1 MSLFIINE
9 NNTYKD
15 SLSVYDSLPDNE
27 KVLVAPR
34 GRFVDSP
41 VLLVRISNKQGFCE
55 IYKFNGDPSI
65 GFITIAVSPKYR
77 HMGIADKLLNE
88 AIRKAKKK
96 GVNKLIYRVEKT
108 NNPSKIVA
116 VRNGFTLEN
125 QTKTQL
131 TYVMNLK

>member
-1 MSLFIINE
+1 MI
-9 NNTYKD
+9 
-15 SLSVYDSLPDNE
+15 
-27 KVLVAPR
+27 
-34 GRFVDSP
+34 
-41 VLLVRISNKQGFCE
+41 RISNKKGFCE

>member
-41 VLLVRISNKQGFCE
+41 ALLIRISNKQGFCE

-131 TYVMNLK
+131 TYIMNLK

>member
-41 VLLVRISNKQGFCE
+41 ALLIRISNKKGFCE
-55 IYKFNGDPSI
+55 IYKFNGDPGI

-108 NNPSKIVA
+108 NNSSKIVA

>member
-15 SLSVYDSLPDNE
+15 SLSVYDSLPDDE
-27 KVLVAPR
+27 KILVAPR

-41 VLLVRISNKQGFCE
+41 ALLVRISNKQGFCE

-65 GFITIAVSPKYR
+65 GFICIAVSPKYR

>member
-27 KVLVAPR
+27 KILVAPR

-41 VLLVRISNKQGFCE
+41 ALLIRISNKKGFCE

-77 HMGIADKLLNE
+77 HTD
-88 AIRKAKKK
+88 KK
-96 GVNKLIYRVEKT
+96 GAWPLEVCKVLI
-108 NNPSKIVA
+108 
-116 VRNGFTLEN
+116 
-125 QTKTQL
+125 
-131 TYVMNLK
+131 

>member
-27 KVLVAPR
+27 KILVTPR

-41 VLLVRISNKQGFCE
+41 ALLVRISNKKGFCE

-77 HMGIADKLLNE
+77 HMGVADKLLNE

-116 VRNGFTLEN
+116 VRNGFTLEK

-131 TYVMNLK
+131 DYIMNLK

>member
-27 KVLVAPR
+27 KILVAPR

-41 VLLVRISNKQGFCE
+41 ALLVRISNKKGFCE

-65 GFITIAVSPKYR
+65 GFIIIAVSPKYR

-88 AIRKAKKK
+88 AISKAKKK

-108 NNPSKIVA
+108 NNPSKIIA
-116 VRNGFTLEN
+116 VRNSFTLEN

-131 TYVMNLK
+131 VYVMNLK

>member
-41 VLLVRISNKQGFCE
+41 ALLIRISNKKGFCE

-96 GVNKLIYRVEKT
+96 GVTKLIYRVEKN
-108 NNPSKIVA
+108 NNPSKIIA

>member
-15 SLSVYDSLPDNE
+15 SLSVYDSLPDDE

-41 VLLVRISNKQGFCE
+41 ALLIRISNKQGFCE

-88 AIRKAKKK
+88 AIKKAKKK

-108 NNPSKIVA
+108 NKPSKIVA

-131 TYVMNLK
+131 TYIMNLK

>member
-41 VLLVRISNKQGFCE
+41 ALLIRISNKKGFCE

-96 GVNKLIYRVEKT
+96 GVTKLIYRVEKT
-108 NNPSKIVA
+108 NNPSKIIA

-131 TYVMNLK
+131 TYVMNLE

>member
-1 MSLFIINE
+1 MSLFIIHE

-41 VLLVRISNKQGFCE
+41 ALLIRISNKKGFCE

-125 QTKTQL
+125 QTKTQR
-131 TYVMNLK
+131 TYVMKLK

>member
-41 VLLVRISNKQGFCE
+41 ALLIRISNKQGFCE

-125 QTKTQL
+125 QTKAQL

>member
-15 SLSVYDSLPDNE
+15 SLPVHDSLPDNE

-41 VLLVRISNKQGFCE
+41 ALLVRISNKKGFCE

-108 NNPSKIVA
+108 NNPSKIIA

>member
-34 GRFVDSP
+34 GGFVDSP
-41 VLLVRISNKQGFCE
+41 ALLVRISNKKGFCE

-77 HMGIADKLLNE
+77 HMGIADKFLNE

-108 NNPSKIVA
+108 NNPSKIIA

-131 TYVMNLK
+131 TYVMYLK

>member
-41 VLLVRISNKQGFCE
+41 ALLVRISNKKGFCE
-55 IYKFNGDPSI
+55 IYKFNGDHSI

-108 NNPSKIVA
+108 NNPSKIIA

-131 TYVMNLK
+131 IYVMKLK

>member
-15 SLSVYDSLPDNE
+15 SLSVYDSLQDNE
-27 KVLVAPR
+27 KILVAPR

-41 VLLVRISNKQGFCE
+41 ALLIRISNKKGFCE

-108 NNPSKIVA
+108 NNPSKIIA

-131 TYVMNLK
+131 TYIMNLK

>member
-27 KVLVAPR
+27 KILVAPR

-41 VLLVRISNKQGFCE
+41 ALLVRISNKKGFCE

-108 NNPSKIVA
+108 NNPSKIIA
-116 VRNGFTLEN
+116 IRNGFTLES
-125 QTKTQL
+125 QTKAQL
-131 TYVMNLK
+131 IYVMNLK